1 MLLKTDILSY
11 FQVHSNSERNFT
23 YAIAVVII
31 ARAMYSIWPLFVLG
45 GIPKEARILVE
56 IIEGIFASQIR
67 DIVVLIL

>member
-1 MLLKTDILSY
+1 M
-11 FQVHSNSERNFT
+11 

-56 IIEGIFASQIR
+56 IIEGIFASHIR